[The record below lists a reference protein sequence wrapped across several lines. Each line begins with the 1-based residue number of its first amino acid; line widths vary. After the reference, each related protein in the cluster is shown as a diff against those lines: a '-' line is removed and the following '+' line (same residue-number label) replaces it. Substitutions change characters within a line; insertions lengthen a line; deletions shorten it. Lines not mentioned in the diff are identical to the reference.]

1 MRSYWLRKWTVCAQY
16 SHEHL
21 TREVYYN
28 AVAIVVV
35 GLNAEYVQGSLI
47 SNSVSILNCILAM
60 KARVS
65 IVKTCSTYLCDFLP
79 SETLMFRDWYRLPGD
94 TNELV
99 SAILA
104 AQSNT
109 IVVNQSGTPV
119 EMPWVDGTSA
129 LLQAFYGGNNVGEGL
144 ADVLFGK
151 YNPSAKLPL
160 SFP

>member
-1 MRSYWLRKWTVCAQY
+1 M
-16 SHEHL
+16 
-21 TREVYYN
+21 
-28 AVAIVVV
+28 
-35 GLNAEYVQGSLI
+35 
-47 SNSVSILNCILAM
+47 
-60 KARVS
+60 
-65 IVKTCSTYLCDFLP
+65 KTCSMYLHNFLP

-119 EMPWVDGTSA
+119 EMPWVDDTSA

-151 YNPSAKLPL
+151 FNPSAKLPL